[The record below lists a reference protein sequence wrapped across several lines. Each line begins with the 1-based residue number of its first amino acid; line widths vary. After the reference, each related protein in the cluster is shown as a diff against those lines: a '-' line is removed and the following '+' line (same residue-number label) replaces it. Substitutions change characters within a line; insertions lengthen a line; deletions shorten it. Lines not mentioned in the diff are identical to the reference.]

1 MLRGQIV
8 FLIRDLNR
16 IMLTLNQI
24 GVFLMTIVFIIEKKI
39 IFNKFIFNFGSYQVW
54 DLGKVMKFHLFNYD
68 NAISRET
75 KS

>member
-24 GVFLMTIVFIIEKKI
+24 GVFLMTIVLIIEKK
-39 IFNKFIFNFGSYQVW
+39 
-54 DLGKVMKFHLFNYD
+54 NY
-68 NAISRET
+68 I
-75 KS
+75 